1 MAEEQNFDY
10 QEFIRQMAEQAES
23 LVPTDIAPDD
33 KKYITHTVYNFCKL
47 AFEAIVKEPN
57 FTTENA
63 TMITQLIGEW
73 TFHKS
78 IDLIRANIVPQ
89 FRDVILQNIAFV
101 TFEIA
106 KIAISKQMN
115 QTQIIQV
122 VEHHVKQK
130 YMESLTELR
139 DKNQI
144 TQEDFDSAMG
154 QSNIDKMAEA
164 QEEQE
169 IIEEEFSTSKILKL
183 ASFAMVLQKMPSE
196 KAESILLKMPEREA
210 NLVRNYMEDTEL
222 SSKADDTIAKYISE
236 LKSNVPKSETINEG
250 KLQNKLVKIVTKKNE
265 LKINDI
271 ILKERSGIKKYVSEI
286 RENKDT
292 QLPPRVSN
300 IIYTYLAEKVSQ

>member
-1 MAEEQNFDY
+1 MAENQNFDY
-10 QEFIRQMAEQAES
+10 QEFITQMTEQAEA
-23 LVPTDIAPDD
+23 LVPTDISPDD

-47 AFEAIVKEPN
+47 AFEAIIKEPN

-78 IDLIRANIVPQ
+78 IDLIRANIIPQ

-101 TFEIA
+101 TFEIS

-115 QTQIIQV
+115 QAQIIQV

-130 YMESLTELR
+130 YTESLTELKDR
-139 DKNQI
+139 NQI
-144 TQEDFDSAMG
+144 SQEDFDSAMG

-169 IIEEEFSTSKILKL
+169 TIEEEFSTSKILKL

-196 KAESILLKMPEREA
+196 KVESILLKMPPREA
-210 NLVRNYMEDTEL
+210 NLVRNYMEDKEL
-222 SSKADDTIAKYISE
+222 ASKADDTVLKYISE
-236 LKSNVPKSETINEG
+236 LKSSIPKTETIDEST
-250 KLQNKLVKIVTKKNE
+250 LQNKLSKIVTKKNE
-265 LKINDI
+265 SKIDDI
-271 ILKERSGIKKYVSEI
+271 ILRERDGIKKYVSEI
-286 RENKDT
+286 RENKET
-292 QLPPRVSN
+292 YMPAKVSN
-300 IIYTYLAEKVSQ
+300 VIYTYLAEKVSQ